1 MSSLSVL
8 VDTLLITLEGLSNYG
23 TLKDIIYGAFG
34 SKLKDSRDHK
44 VSLSTDD
51 MLFSLVQWRD

>member
-8 VDTLLITLEGLSNYG
+8 VNTLLIILEGLTNYG
-23 TLKDIIYGAFG
+23 TLKDIIYDAFG